1 MKNIELDI
9 PMNAKVLCSGVVCG
23 RITHIVLDPIL
34 DKVTD
39 VVVKDHEIP
48 SVERLI
54 PVELIADSSSGT
66 VKLDIPKDN
75 IRSYPPFRH
84 TDFIKIQTP
93 MKFAEMPTNMMW
105 PYVVPE
111 EKVVLIESDSIPPE
125 EMAIRRN
132 AHVEATDG
140 RVGKVDE
147 FMINPDTGHI
157 THLVL
162 REGHLWGQKDI
173 SIPVSAIK
181 DIGKETVQLT
191 LDKKSIEKLP
201 VIPIHRKEKVLNK

>member
-1 MKNIELDI
+1 MKNIALDI
-9 PMNAKVLCSGVVCG
+9 PMNANVLCSGVVCG
-23 RITHIVLDPIL
+23 RITHIVLDPIT

-48 SVERLI
+48 PVERLI
-54 PVELIADSSSGT
+54 PVELIAESSSDE
-66 VKLDIPKDN
+66 VRLSIPKEKVN
-75 IRSYPPFRH
+75 SYPPFIYD
-84 TDFIKIQTP
+84 DFIKIQTP
-93 MKFAEMPTNMMW
+93 VEFSEMPTNMMW
-105 PYVVPE
+105 PYVLPQ
-111 EKVVLIESDSIPPE
+111 EKVIIIESESIPSDE
-125 EMAIRRN
+125 LAIRRN

-147 FMINPDTGHI
+147 FMIDPDTGYI

-201 VIPIHRKEKVLNK
+201 VIPIHRNKKF